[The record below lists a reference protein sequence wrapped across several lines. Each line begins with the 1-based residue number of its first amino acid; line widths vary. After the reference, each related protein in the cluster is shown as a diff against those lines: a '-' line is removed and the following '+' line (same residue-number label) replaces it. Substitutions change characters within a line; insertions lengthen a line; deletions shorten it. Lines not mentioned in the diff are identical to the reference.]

1 MKQKITLLFASILF
15 CFLLSEVTL
24 NLLIEKDQDNNK
36 ILNNLH
42 IKPFQLPVVET
53 KIKIDK
59 LLTVNYNNNNQ
70 NVRLVPDTILGWLPN
85 NNFKDKNKLY
95 QYTFDG
101 IRTNE
106 INKKYGDKNLLRIA
120 IFGDSYIHGDEV
132 SFDHTIGKYLEDIFY
147 ANHINVEILNFAVS
161 GYGMDQAFLRYKEV
175 NEKYKPD
182 IILLGI
188 QFENV
193 KRNINILRPF
203 YSHITEIPYSKP
215 RFILGDNELEL
226 IPNPIKDISKTV
238 EIIKNFERW
247 SFSKYEGFYSKADF
261 SSNFLNISQTYS
273 VISSLIYSLD
283 SEFDF
288 YSRDSESYIIT
299 KNIFSKFAESCNMNE
314 QIFIPVHLPTINDLE
329 FFQRSFFDLVYSQKY
344 IYHDLF
350 IELRKM
356 KQFVETFDKL
366 KIWSSEDNLDKLF
379 MKRHYSPIANKII
392 ADQIYNY
399 LVIHHLKSIK
409 Y

>member
-1 MKQKITLLFASILF
+1 MKQKITLLSATILF
-15 CFLLSEVTL
+15 CFLLSEVTF

-36 ILNNLH
+36 ILNHLH
-42 IKPFQLPVVET
+42 IKPFQLPVIET

-85 NNFKDKNKLY
+85 KNFIDKNKMY

-106 INKKYGDKNLLRIA
+106 INKDYGDKNSLRIA

-132 SFDHTIGKYLEDIFY
+132 SFDHTIGKYLEDIFHV
-147 ANHINVEILNFAVS
+147 NHINVEILNFAVS
-161 GYGMDQAFLRYKEV
+161 GYGMDQALLRYKEV
-175 NEKYKPD
+175 NKKYKPD

-193 KRNINILRPF
+193 KRHINILRPF

-215 RFILGDNELEL
+215 RFILSDNELKL

-238 EIIKNFERW
+238 EIIKNFDRW
-247 SFSKYEGFYSKADF
+247 SFSKYEGFYTKADF
-261 SSNFLNISQTYS
+261 SSDFLNISQTYS

-288 YSRDSESYIIT
+288 YSHNSESYTIT
-299 KNIFSKFAESCNMNE
+299 KNIFSEFAESCNMNG

-350 IELRKM
+350 TELKEM
-356 KQFVETFDKL
+356 IQFVETFDKL

-392 ADQIYNY
+392 SDQIYNF
-399 LVIHHLKSIK
+399 LKIHHSKSIK
-409 Y
+409 N